1 MESIPKTEKSEFSC
15 SKKQTGDTDIRATYR
30 NNGWKLN
37 QSEQRVTN
45 PHENKEMEIIQLV
58 QALIPCFHH
67 TS

>member
-1 MESIPKTEKSEFSC
+1 MESILKTEKSEFSC
-15 SKKQTGDTDIRATYR
+15 SKKQTVDTDIRATYR

-58 QALIPCFHH
+58 QALIPCFHY